1 MQSDQD
7 LMNAAARVSGMLHEV
22 SPSER
27 EALKGTLLGMYDNV
41 AALCRAHGLALCLT
55 GGSALGAVRH
65 KGFIPWDDDLDL
77 GMPRADYN
85 RLVQLLA
92 GGALAERYEYTAPQ
106 ADSDTKNLFLKI
118 YLRGTVCDE
127 VGTDTT
133 PFPRG
138 VFLDVFPFDYAPAP
152 GLRRRV
158 KAAVSELL
166 SLGSVCV
173 LFAQYPSAAYRAFA
187 CTTRASL
194 RRYRL
199 RLLLGHLGRLF
210 GSHRRWAWAFDRFVQ
225 GTPTDYVTVPTG
237 RARYMGELLRTD
249 QLLPLATGEFE
260 GRTVY
265 LPADVD
271 AYLRNLY
278 GDYMQVPPPEKR
290 ERHFVVRLELPPA
303 NR

>member
-27 EALKGTLLGMYDNV
+27 EALKGTLLGMYDDV

-199 RLLLGHLGRLF
+199 RLRWDTSAVCSAHTAAGHGPST
-210 GSHRRWAWAFDRFVQ
+210 GSCRAHRQTMSPCPRAAHAIWASCCAPTNCCRWPPASSKAGQ
-225 GTPTDYVTVPTG
+225 CTCQPTSTPTSETST
-237 RARYMGELLRTD
+237 
-249 QLLPLATGEFE
+249 ATTCKY
-260 GRTVY
+260 RR
-265 LPADVD
+265 P
-271 AYLRNLY
+271 RN
-278 GDYMQVPPPEKR
+278 
-290 ERHFVVRLELPPA
+290 A
-303 NR
+303 NDTS